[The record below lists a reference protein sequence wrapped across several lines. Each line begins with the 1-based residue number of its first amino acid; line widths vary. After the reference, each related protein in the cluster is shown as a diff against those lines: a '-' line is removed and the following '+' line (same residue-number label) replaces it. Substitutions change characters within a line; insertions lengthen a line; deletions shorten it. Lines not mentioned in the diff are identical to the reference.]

1 MNLSKFIFNGLLVI
15 KQWAHADVLN
25 SGDFLYLMRNDTVTK
40 VLMLGSEEWEWNFSN
55 VNLPDSPPHSI
66 GQAEKVVRLMESILI
81 ERDIELHI
89 VQGSKGQ
96 MPIISKTPTIN
107 TTLHYWPIYWAY
119 GTEDYKINSKQ
130 GNKLSD
136 PRQGQGIIPLKIATT
151 LLNKGHKHRCQLM
164 DVLQRDNFLS
174 KNGIYFSWHNHE
186 VKRCTITN
194 PGGYKFLYWKE
205 SDREYFLDSSFEY
218 QSPINQEHPTP
229 REAYLGAIHIVSESQ
244 AEGIFWTEKTWN
256 PIKWGVP
263 FVIISGCCINK
274 DLELYGFELYTEL
287 FDYKFDEHP
296 SYTDRLEDFMSQ
308 LTELRKKYSYRG
320 GLQDLRRLV
329 EPKVHRNRERLKE
342 IIFNRKFIPPIVLSL
357 LEQHGAHK
365 EDWEIFHMNMQHNI
379 HKENK

>member
-1 MNLSKFIFNGLLVI
+1 M
-15 KQWAHADVLN
+15 
-25 SGDFLYLMRNDTVTK
+25 
-40 VLMLGSEEWEWNFSN
+40 
-55 VNLPDSPPHSI
+55 
-66 GQAEKVVRLMESILI
+66 
-81 ERDIELHI
+81 
-89 VQGSKGQ
+89 
-96 MPIISKTPTIN
+96 
-107 TTLHYWPIYWAY
+107 
-119 GTEDYKINSKQ
+119 
-130 GNKLSD
+130 
-136 PRQGQGIIPLKIATT
+136 KIATT
-151 LLNKGHKHRCQLM
+151 LLNKGHIHRCQLM
-164 DVLQRDNFLS
+164 DVLQRDGFLS

-186 VKRCTITN
+186 VKRCTINN
-194 PGGYKFLYWKE
+194 PDGYKFLYWKE
-205 SDREYFLDSSFEY
+205 NDRQYFLDNTFESI
-218 QSPINQEHPTP
+218 SPINQEHPTP

-296 SYTDRLEDFMSQ
+296 SYSDRLEDFMSQ

-365 EDWEIFHMNMQHNI
+365 EDWEIFHMNMQHNT

>member
-15 KQWAHADVLN
+15 KQWAHADVLS

-55 VNLPDSPPHSI
+55 VNLPDSPSHSI

-89 VQGSKGQ
+89 VQGSKGP
-96 MPIISKTPTIN
+96 MPRFSKTPTIN

-119 GTEDYKINSKQ
+119 GTEDYKNNSKQ

-136 PRQGQGIIPLKIATT
+136 PRQGQDIIPLKIATT

-164 DVLQRDNFLS
+164 DVLQRDDFLS

-186 VKRCTITN
+186 VKRCTINN
-194 PGGYKFLYWKE
+194 PDGYKFLYWKE
-205 SDREYFLDSSFEY
+205 NDRQYFLDNTFESI
-218 QSPINQEHPTP
+218 SPINQEHPTP

-296 SYTDRLEDFMSQ
+296 SYLDRLEDFMSQ

-365 EDWEIFHMNMQHNI
+365 EDWEIFHMNMQHNT